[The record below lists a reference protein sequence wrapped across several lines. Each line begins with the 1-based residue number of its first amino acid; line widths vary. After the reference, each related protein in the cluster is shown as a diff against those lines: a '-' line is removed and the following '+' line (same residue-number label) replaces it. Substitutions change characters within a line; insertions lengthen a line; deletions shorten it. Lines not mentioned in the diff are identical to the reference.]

1 MRWLWGRAAA
11 AAARRRRRSCRRHS
25 LQCHALLSLRRLEKC
40 ASLLSR
46 KDLAA
51 VKRRYQQL
59 EVRLMGA
66 PERELAAAAAAAGP
80 AACTQP
86 GAAAA
91 LRSTAPHPS
100 HRPPPTA
107 ATAGRPQGD

>member
-11 AAARRRRRSCRRHS
+11 AAAAIRRRRSCRRHS

-66 PERELAAAAAAAGP
+66 PERELGAAAAAAGP
-80 AACTQP
+80 AACTHLAQLLP
-86 GAAAA
+86 CVRP
-91 LRSTAPHPS
+91 LRTSPTA
-100 HRPPPTA
+100 HRPPP
-107 ATAGRPQGD
+107 TAGRPQGD